1 MERRKYSVLC
11 CIGFILAVPLQLILI
26 TMSYLNRITLSAF
39 TIWVSITLITILL
52 GLVLSIIGVIT
63 AKKGVIKGKILGIIG
78 IVFSVLGIVCVS
90 LFFLALLWIGSGVQ
104 MSN

>member
-63 AKKGVIKGKILGIIG
+63 AKKGVRKGKILGIIG
-78 IVFSVLGIVCVS
+78 IECISSIL
-90 LFFLALLWIGSGVQ
+90 SGDEKCCHRIILEEGKDE
-104 MSN
+104 

>member
-1 MERRKYSVLC
+1 MERKKYSVLC
-11 CIGFILAVPLQLILI
+11 CAGFVLTVPLQLILI
-26 TMSYLNRITLSAF
+26 TISYLNRVSLSSF

-63 AKKGVIKGKILGIIG
+63 AKKGIRKGKTLGIIS
-78 IVFSVLGIVCVS
+78 IVFSALGIICVA
-90 LFFLALLWIGSGVQ
+90 LLCLVLLWIGSGVQ